1 MGGKSKLSTYQ
12 EQVSHTQRVGR
23 TRPGE
28 KFYVGGRGGHAPHL
42 LYMKLS
48 FIFLNNTQQNLSHGA
63 LISGPRCSQSSLI
76 NE

>member
-28 KFYVGGRGGHAPHL
+28 NFYVGGRGGHAPYP
-42 LYMKLS
+42 LYLK
-48 FIFLNNTQQNLSHGA
+48 
-63 LISGPRCSQSSLI
+63 SSLFF
-76 NE
+76 

>member
-28 KFYVGGRGGHAPHL
+28 KFYVGGQR
-42 LYMKLS
+42 
-48 FIFLNNTQQNLSHGA
+48 
-63 LISGPRCSQSSLI
+63 GPRPSPPLYEIVFYFFKQYSVKSISWSL
-76 NE
+76 NFWTQVLSELLNQ

>member
-28 KFYVGGRGGHAPHL
+28 KFYVGGREGHAPHP
-42 LYMKLS
+42 LYLKSSFMHLS
-48 FIFLNNTQQNLSHGA
+48 VLHLHHVH
-63 LISGPRCSQSSLI
+63 LRWMW
-76 NE
+76 NETKAG